1 MKYIKKNLII
11 FIKNEKMIFF
21 LMLLCIFTSSFIID
35 FSYGL
40 YQNFHVIKAE
50 EESELYE
57 FEIPFNNDLNGNY
70 AAKEAV
76 KSTLLTFSE
85 KLNDSI
91 DMYLVLPHLDEIPA
105 EEYGNTFIRFTIKNS
120 AIAPCKIFKN
130 NLKKYGAFI
139 EGEYFSDAQ
148 EANGDNVV
156 LIFNGDISNK
166 LMVKDD
172 KISFQGKLYD
182 VIGIQKMH
190 PIIVPFNSLNEDTPI
205 NTILFHFK
213 KPVTRSQYNEIKE
226 IFSNNFGE
234 IASIPDLDIP
244 ESENYYLYNTIILI
258 SVMIAVLAAVN
269 FAVLYKYILSK
280 RTKTLSIFRICGYT
294 KRKAL
299 TLFLS
304 ECMFISVPV
313 FVLTTLIYH
322 KAVLPV
328 LAKRFEYIES
338 AYSLKLYLT
347 IFAIYLLSSLTVTG
361 IMIYFSFL
369 RKTIIE
375 TKGGK

>member
-120 AIAPCKIFKN
+120 AIAPCEMFKN

-139 EGEYFSDAQ
+139 EGEYFSEAQ

-156 LIFNGDISNK
+156 LAFNGDISNK
-166 LMVKDD
+166 LLVKDD
-172 KISFQGKLYD
+172 KISLQGKLYD

-244 ESENYYLYNTIILI
+244 ESENYYLYNTRSSCSCKLCCTLQIHTFKTNQNTFHIQNLRI
-258 SVMIAVLAAVN
+258 YQKKSPYFIFIRMYV
-269 FAVLYKYILSK
+269 YICS
-280 RTKTLSIFRICGYT
+280 RFCSDYT
-294 KRKAL
+294 N
-299 TLFLS
+299 
-304 ECMFISVPV
+304 
-313 FVLTTLIYH
+313 
-322 KAVLPV
+322 LP
-328 LAKRFEYIES
+328 
-338 AYSLKLYLT
+338 
-347 IFAIYLLSSLTVTG
+347 
-361 IMIYFSFL
+361 
-369 RKTIIE
+369 
-375 TKGGK
+375 